1 VRQQAVASTLD
12 RTPNAFR
19 PKINPAATSQ
29 KGAPEIQ
36 QNFQTLKVFK
46 TERADKINDLRL

>member
-1 VRQQAVASTLD
+1 MRQQAVASTLD